1 MLLTRSP
8 LGLPPGCPGMDLAR
22 LACIRHAASVR
33 PEPGSNS
40 PSEKLLLA
48 RCLPR
53 GPEAAA
59 LHIGTPKTSV
69 LARSPSMHGE
79 SGAETASERVLRRY
93 REIDPWT
100 LTDPLLRASHVLSG
114 FLFCR
119 PGPAHSCSCELL
131 AAIPQAGAGA
141 SPRLSTTPRVL
152 PPPKHSLRMPRARPL
167 SAGALAFG
175 TLSRFQRAN
184 LDEVFVWSRLDACR
198 LRSAQ
203 LWSPKSLICAVT
215 QRATRRRKEV
225 SCSFFRDPIA

>member
-1 MLLTRSP
+1 LHVLGTPPAFVLSQDQTLRRKNSSSP
-8 LGLPPGCPGMDLAR
+8 VAFREGPRLPRCTLAR
-22 LACIRHAASVR
+22 PKPRSSHA
-33 PEPGSNS
+33 
-40 PSEKLLLA
+40 
-48 RCLPR
+48 
-53 GPEAAA
+53 
-59 LHIGTPKTSV
+59 
-69 LARSPSMHGE
+69 SPSMHGE

-119 PGPAHSCSCELL
+119 PGPARSYSCELL
-131 AAIPQAGAGA
+131 AVIPQAGAGA
-141 SPRLSTTPRVL
+141 SPRLSTPPRVL